1 MTYAQNLDELY
12 APVQAELAQ
21 VRGGV
26 NSLWAE
32 ALALVDGGASA
43 ALPGA
48 SGKLLRPAM
57 CLMAAG
63 AAGASSLDTF
73 IPLATA
79 CELLH
84 MAALTHD
91 DIVDKA
97 NLRRGSMSLNAL
109 WDDRTAVLSGDYLV
123 ARSVGL
129 LLGLQSCPLIEDMF
143 KAVRKMTEGELRSI
157 GMRGNHL
164 TAEDCIRLAE
174 EKTATY
180 FAATCTAPTH
190 VCGTRWREPLNSYG
204 MALGIAFQL
213 VDDILDLVQDEKT
226 LGKPSCGDIAEGKK
240 TLPILLMHEALD
252 EGDRA
257 AFDAMSGKPVAETDR
272 AWIAGK
278 LAATGARE
286 RAEKIA
292 RGYASTAREAL
303 SPLPPSK
310 YKDSML
316 GLAEFILIRGS

>member
-1 MTYAQNLDELY
+1 MAYADNLDELY
-12 APVQAELAQ
+12 APVQVELAQ
-21 VRGGV
+21 VRADV
-26 NSLWAE
+26 NALWSESLS
-32 ALALVDGGASA
+32 LVDGESA
-43 ALPGA
+43 DLPG
-48 SGKLLRPAM
+48 SNGKLLRPAM

-63 AAGASSLDTF
+63 AAGAPNLDQF

-97 NLRRGSMSLNAL
+97 NLRRGAMSLNAL

-123 ARSVGL
+123 ARAVGL
-129 LLGLQSCPLIEDMF
+129 LLNLASCSLMTDIF
-143 KAVRKMTEGELRSI
+143 LAVRKMTEGELRSI
-157 GMRGNHL
+157 GKRGNHL
-164 TAEDCIRLAE
+164 TVEDCIRLAE

-190 VCGTRWREPLNSYG
+190 VVGAQWRDALNSYG
-204 MALGIAFQL
+204 LALGVAFQV

-240 TLPILLMHEALD
+240 TLPILLMHQAMNEA
-252 EGDRA
+252 DRA
-257 AFDAMSGKPVAETDR
+257 TLTAMAGKPVVETDR
-272 AWIAGK
+272 AWVADR
-278 LAATGARE
+278 LSATGARE
-286 RAEKIA
+286 HAERIA
-292 RGYASTAREAL
+292 RGYVDSARAAL
-303 SPLPPSK
+303 APLPSSP

-316 GLAEFILIRGS
+316 GLTEFILIRGS